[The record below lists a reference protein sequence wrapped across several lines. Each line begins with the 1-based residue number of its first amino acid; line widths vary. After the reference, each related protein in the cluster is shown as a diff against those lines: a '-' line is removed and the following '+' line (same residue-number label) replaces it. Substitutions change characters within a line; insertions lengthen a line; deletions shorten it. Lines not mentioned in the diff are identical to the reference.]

1 MSGTATEPA
10 SSGELAAPT
19 LTAEQ
24 AEQRLLAREF
34 SGMHFGLERIHRLLA
49 RFDNPQRRLRS
60 VHVVGTN
67 GKSSTTRMIAAILRA
82 HGLHTGAYLSPHLST
97 YRERIEIDEQPI
109 SPARFASVAGRVLAL
124 AAELDQQAAPDDH
137 ATQFEL
143 LTVIGFLEMAEQG
156 VDVAVIEAGL
166 GGRYDA
172 TNVIDSEVQVL
183 TGVGLEHTRWLGPTI
198 EAIAR
203 EKLDVV
209 RPGKTLVLGAGMA
222 PDALA
227 VARERAAE
235 QGARVIIAPADTGLE
250 LAAKG
255 EFQRRNFATAMTAA
269 RVLLGADFAESAA
282 AAAAASVRVPGR
294 MQVVGERPLTVLDSG
309 HNPDGIA
316 AIMRSLPAVFAD
328 KPLVAVVSVLDD
340 KNAAAMLA
348 QLTPACTAMI
358 ITASHNPR
366 ALAPEELARLTA
378 EARPELPVEIVAEP
392 RDALAHARASAG
404 PDGAVLA
411 TGSIYLVADLLADPE
426 SSGNGGSWL

>member
-10 SSGELAAPT
+10 SSDELAVPA
-19 LTAEQ
+19 LTADQ

-49 RFDNPQRRLRS
+49 RFGNPQRRLRT
-60 VHVVGTN
+60 VHIVGTN
-67 GKSSTTRMIAAILRA
+67 GKSSTTRMIAAILQA

-109 SPARFASVAGRVLAL
+109 SPARFASVASRVLAL
-124 AAELDQQAAPDDH
+124 AAELDKQAAPDDH

-156 VDVAVIEAGL
+156 VDVGVIEAGL

-209 RPGKTLVLGAGMA
+209 RPGKTLVLGAGMH
-222 PDALA
+222 PDAIA
-227 VARERAAE
+227 VARERAGE
-235 QGARVIIAPADTGLE
+235 QNARIITAPADTGLE

-255 EFQRRNFATAMTAA
+255 EFQQRNFATAITAT
-269 RVLLGADFAESAA
+269 RVLLGADFDESAA
-282 AAAAASVRVPGR
+282 AAAAVKVRVPGR
-294 MQVVGERPLTVLDSG
+294 MQIVGERPLTVLDGG

-316 AIMRSLPAVFAD
+316 AVMRSLPEIFRG

-348 QLTPACTAMI
+348 QLAPACAAMI

-366 ALAPEELARLTA
+366 ALAPAELARLA
-378 EARPELPVEIVAEP
+378 GEARSNLPVEIVAEP
-392 RDALAHARASAG
+392 HAALARARESAG
-404 PDGAVLA
+404 PGGGVLA

-426 SSGNGGSWL
+426 NAAKGGSWI

>member
-1 MSGTATEPA
+1 MPA
-10 SSGELAAPT
+10 

-24 AEQRLLAREF
+24 AEARLLAREF
-34 SGMHFGLERIHRLLA
+34 SGMHFGLTRIRRLLA
-49 RFDNPQRRLRS
+49 RCGDPQRNLRT

-67 GKSSTTRMIAAILRA
+67 GKSSTTRMVAAIVRA

-109 SPARFASVAGRVLAL
+109 SRTDFASVAGRVLAL

-143 LTVIGFLEMAEQG
+143 LTVIGFLEMAERG

-198 EAIAR
+198 TAIAR

-209 RPGKTLVLGAGMA
+209 RPGKTLVLGAGMH

-227 VARERAAE
+227 VAHERAAE
-235 QGARVIIAPADTGLE
+235 QGARIITAPVDTGLT
-250 LAAKG
+250 LAALG
-255 EFQRRNFATAMTAA
+255 EFQQRNFATATTATRA
-269 RVLLGADFAESAA
+269 LLGGDFDQSAA
-282 AAAAASVRVPGR
+282 AAAAATVRVPGR
-294 MQVVGERPLTVLDSG
+294 MQIVGEHPLTVLDGG

-316 AIMRSLPAVFAD
+316 AVMRSLPGIFGGR
-328 KPLVAVVSVLDD
+328 PLVAVLSVLDD

-348 QLTPACTAMI
+348 QLAPACTAMI

-366 ALAPEELARLTA
+366 ALAPDALARLAA
-378 EARPELPVEIVAEP
+378 EASPGLPIEIVAEP
-392 RDALAHARASAG
+392 HAALARARASAG
-404 PDGAVLA
+404 TAGAVLA
-411 TGSIYLVADLLADPE
+411 TGSIYLVADLLADPDAA
-426 SSGNGGSWL
+426 GKGGSWL